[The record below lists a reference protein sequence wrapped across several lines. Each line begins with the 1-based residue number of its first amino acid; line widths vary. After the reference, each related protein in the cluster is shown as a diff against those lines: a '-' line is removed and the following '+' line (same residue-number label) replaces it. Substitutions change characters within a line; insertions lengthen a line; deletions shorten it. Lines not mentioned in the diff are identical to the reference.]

1 MSKIANHY
9 RKFIQLGKEYNVQ
22 TSIQMYI
29 FSIWIRI
36 KYGVG
41 SKDFFEN
48 QLFDNNVSHKE
59 FYEGVHYV
67 IHKWGTVSRTFMS
80 KSSVLYRVRLYIDY
94 KFSQI
99 IYPGLDAMDY
109 FRYEFYNIR
118 HKKRREYI
126 TEGAMKRMDKVFN
139 GSSRCIDINE
149 KISDKHE
156 FNKMFSDIVTRKW
169 LVTDECTEKEFL
181 LFCGNESKLIVKPLC
196 EGGGKGIFTVEIT
209 DDNSKRQLFSELSC
223 KHFIIE
229 EMIVEDSM
237 LARINQ
243 SSVNTV
249 RIYTVADKQ
258 ECIHVTGATLR
269 MGNGIGPTD
278 NYSRGGLAA
287 EIDVETGVVVSRAV
301 SQNADSVII
310 HPYSGEIILGKR
322 IPKWKEMKE
331 MVANAHKRVLP
342 LRYIGWDVVPC
353 ADGSI
358 TLLEAN
364 TCAGVELQQHPGLV
378 GKKGIYKKYM

>member
-1 MSKIANHY
+1 MSKIRNHY
-9 RKFIQLGKEYNVQ
+9 RKFIQLGKDYNVQ
-22 TSIQMYI
+22 TSIRMYI
-29 FSIWIRI
+29 FSIGIRL

-48 QLFDNNVSHKE
+48 RLFDANVSHKE
-59 FYEGVHYV
+59 FYETVHYV
-67 IHKWGTVSRTFMS
+67 IHKWGTVSRKFMPN
-80 KSSVLYRVRLYIDY
+80 SSAFYRMRLYIDY
-94 KFSQI
+94 KLSQV

-118 HKKRREYI
+118 HSKRKEYI
-126 TEGAMKRMDKVFN
+126 TEGAMKKMDKVFN
-139 GSSRCIDINE
+139 GSSLCVEINE
-149 KISDKHE
+149 RLSDKHE

-169 LVTDECTEKEFL
+169 LVTDECSEKEFL
-181 LFCGNESKLIVKPLC
+181 AFCNNEKKLIVKPLC
-196 EGGGKGIFTVEIT
+196 EGGGKGIFTVEFT
-209 DDNSKRQLFSELSC
+209 DDISKKQLFSELSC

-229 EMIVEDSM
+229 EIIEQHPV
-237 LARINQ
+237 LARINPP
-243 SSVNTV
+243 SVNTV

-258 ECIHVTGATLR
+258 GEIHITGATLR

-287 EIDVETGVVVSRAV
+287 EIDTIIGVVVSRAV

-310 HPYSGEIILGKR
+310 HPYSGEVILGKK

-331 MVANAHKRVLP
+331 LVIEAHKRVLP
-342 LRYIGWDVVPC
+342 LRYIGWDVVVC
-353 ADGSI
+353 ADDQI

-378 GKKGIYKKYM
+378 GKKSIYKKYM